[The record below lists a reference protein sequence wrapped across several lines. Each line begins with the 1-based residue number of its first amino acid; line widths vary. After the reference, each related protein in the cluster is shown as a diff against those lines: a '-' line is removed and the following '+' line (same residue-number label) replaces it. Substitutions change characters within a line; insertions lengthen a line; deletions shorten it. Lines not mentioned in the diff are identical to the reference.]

1 MLRDVLSLVA
11 LLGSGITAGVLVAV
25 AVSVGPALATLPAQR
40 YAPMH
45 ELLGKGYHPT
55 MPILVTAT
63 LLADVALAVLA
74 PGAATRVL
82 LVLATVLVVGVQA
95 VSHLGNVPI
104 NRQVAKVGSG
114 SAAGVGVPAG
124 WDDPRPQWR
133 RWHLARTAMAVAVL
147 AINAIVAV
155 AL

>member
-1 MLRDVLSLVA
+1 MLRELLSLVA

-25 AVSVGPALATLPAQR
+25 AVSVGPALASMPAAQ

-74 PGAATRVL
+74 PTAAVRAL

-104 NRQVAKVGSG
+104 NRQVAM
-114 SAAGVGVPAG
+114 AGPAG
-124 WDDPRPQWR
+124 IPADWDDPRPQWR
-133 RWHLARTAMAVAVL
+133 RWHLARTAMAVAIL
-147 AINAIVAV
+147 ALNAVVAV
-155 AL
+155 SI

>member
-1 MLRDVLSLVA
+1 MLRELLSLVS

-25 AVSVGPALATLPAQR
+25 AVSVGPALASIPAEQ
-40 YAPMH
+40 YAPLH

-74 PGAATRVL
+74 PTAAARL
-82 LVLATVLVVGVQA
+82 ILVLAAALVVGVQA

-104 NRQVAKVGSG
+104 NRQVAKVGP
-114 SAAGVGVPAG
+114 AGIPAG
-124 WDDPRPQWR
+124 WEDPRPEWR
-133 RWHLARTAMAVAVL
+133 RWHLTRTAMAVAVL
-147 AINAIVAV
+147 ALNAIVAITI
-155 AL
+155 